1 MKTFREF
8 QEEMNKKVPPVIG
21 LGGGGGGTDSITA
34 TATGKSLKKRIKDVG
49 KLATVPF
56 RAVLGIKSKPDP
68 TEKFATEGVMAIPA
82 AAGIAS
88 KVLPAAAATIGA
100 VGTMMQA
107 KRKYRTRLNPGKRN
121 SGRVL
126 SPAEKKIFD
135 KSQRDTDQK
144 VTDQK
149 PRDKVVKK
157 ILDRNAK
164 KNQERMKIPNRIQSD
179 RRRLL
184 RGMAKG
190 EVMLD
195 QYYPTE
201 EVDFVQ
207 YIKDRFKE
215 KGLSGFVRPKK
226 VEKKKKTIGDLL
238 KNLNTNT
245 NEEMMVAPTNNV
257 GGGKIAG
264 TVEAGD
270 NPPVKKKKKTY
281 AYGGRG
287 SRKMW
292 MNNK

>member
-184 RGMAKG
+184 RGIAKG

-215 KGLSGFVRPKK
+215 RGLSGFVRPKK